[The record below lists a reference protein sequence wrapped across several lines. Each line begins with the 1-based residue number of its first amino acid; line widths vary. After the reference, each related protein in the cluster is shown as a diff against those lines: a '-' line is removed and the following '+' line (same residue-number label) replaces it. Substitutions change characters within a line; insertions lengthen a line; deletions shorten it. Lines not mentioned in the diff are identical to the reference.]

1 MGSGPEIG
9 GRRGRIRERRAVSRG
24 WVLEEFLPG
33 CGQTSGFVPT
43 IKPSFLHFHEDF
55 FTKLV
60 TKNGRG

>member
-9 GRRGRIRERRAVSRG
+9 GRRGRIRERRVVSRG

-33 CGQTSGFVPT
+33 CGQIPT

-55 FTKLV
+55 ITKLV